1 MTPNS
6 PPLMLEVS
14 ADRPLHPVTLA
25 LLRHVQDAEKQF
37 GSDFVVAGATSRD
50 IVLWHAYGIPAE
62 RATRD
67 VDVAVCAVS
76 WDAHAELV
84 KRLEGAGLFKL
95 SERVEHTPTFLDE
108 KVGKPTPL
116 DLVPFGPLQ
125 APEGTK

>member
-1 MTPNS
+1 
-6 PPLMLEVS
+6 MLEVS
-14 ADRPLHPVTLA
+14 ADRTLHPVTLA

-50 IVLWHAYGIPAE
+50 IVLWHVYGIPAE

-95 SERVEHTPTFLDE
+95 SERVEHTLTFLDE